1 MIAATIGRKFL
12 EEYNRAANRQ
22 EDRQTLSA
30 REFFEQQYFPLFYN
44 HPKYMQWVTNSPF
57 VQGVRKTKLPS
68 EKERHEKLET
78 LIEKVAGGAP
88 DASIAIGFPASEEK
102 EFATTSGQV
111 TDLTLPIEEEDVY
124 MSWIGSGLGVG
135 ISGGL
140 SILFDNPTILL
151 AIYEGWSIYRDYLN
165 DTAYSSLRA
174 NQINTWNGQWLAHRF
189 GKNFFEDDPTMGL
202 STAFDT
208 KKDGT
213 IEVVTQTWVKVLLSI
228 AREFPNQT
236 MMGYVYNLGQTNK
249 TVGFIPF
256 QLPQIRKPIQLYRSL
271 FGESNYLNSASSIEG
286 LYGSAF
292 SFQRACQMGV
302 IGVKALE
309 PKGLRGLIPDS
320 QGKTRMPKYKGASEE
335 KIVTYNT
342 YITWLLAMLNN
353 EDRWKT
359 AGEAADIL
367 LNYQQGGGSKTT
379 RKNNVKKVLDAS
391 SAKQFIESLIKLV
404 EEAENKEGLAELAE
418 LADKTPH
425 GNFSYLLT
433 LIRFRYAEK
442 DQPSSK

>member
-12 EEYNRAANRQ
+12 EVYNQEY
-22 EDRQTLSA
+22 RQTLSA
-30 REFFEQQYFPLFYN
+30 KEFFEQQYFPLFYN
-44 HPKYMQWVTNSPF
+44 HSKYMQWVTNSPF
-57 VQGVRKTKLPS
+57 VQMKKGQKPHLLTV
-68 EKERHEKLET
+68 EERVEKLEN
-78 LIEKVAGGAP
+78 LFAKVSDGVP

-111 TDLTLPIEEEDVY
+111 TDLTLPIDEEDVY

-135 ISGGL
+135 IAGGL

-151 AIYEGWSIYRDYLN
+151 ALYNGWSIYRNYLN
-165 DTAYSSLRA
+165 DTAYISLRG

-189 GKNFFEDDPTMGL
+189 GKNYYEDDPTLNL
-202 STAFDT
+202 SSIAFNT

-213 IEVVTQTWVKVLLSI
+213 IEVVTQTWVKVLFGI
-228 AREFPNQT
+228 ARKFPNQT

-249 TVGFIPF
+249 TIGFVPF
-256 QLPQIRKPIQLYRSL
+256 QLPQINRPVSLYRQL
-271 FGESNYLNSASSIEG
+271 FGENEYLNRADLIED

-292 SFQRACQMGV
+292 SFQRACQMGS
-302 IGVKALE
+302 IGVQALE

-320 QGKTRMPKYKGASEE
+320 QGKAKMPKYKGADEK
-335 KIVTYNT
+335 KIVTYKT

-353 EDRWKT
+353 KDRWKT

-367 LNYQQGGGSKTT
+367 LNYQKGGGTKTT
-379 RKNNVKKVLDAS
+379 RKNNVKKVLDAP

-404 EEAENKEGLAELAE
+404 EEAEDKEGLAELAE

-442 DQPSSK
+442 DQQTSN